1 VSRRFVVAPHPDD
14 EVLGASHVLRSG
26 DVTVVH
32 VTDGVPPWLD
42 DEEGLRL
49 LRRRRAECDA
59 AWQALGVTVDEVLS
73 FGLADLRAWRE
84 VDEIAG
90 RLVELVGRAPGSTM
104 YVPAHQGGHPDHDAI
119 FAAAILARRR
129 GGATIRWR
137 TYSLYGYHA
146 GNRLLFGDLDD
157 RRYPGSKRVELT
169 EVERSAKHAALAC
182 FVSQLRPDSV
192 VQRWL
197 DAPAATES
205 VAPLPFELPSPTV
218 AAFYDEELD
227 FGRHGVTAARLDVA
241 LRAALR

>member
-14 EVLGASHVLRSG
+14 EVLGASHVMRGG
-26 DVTVVH
+26 DITVVH

-42 DEEGLRL
+42 EEQGLTL
-49 LRRRRAECDA
+49 GRRRQAECDA
-59 AWQALGVTVDEVLS
+59 AWQALGVEVDEVVS
-73 FGLADLRAWRE
+73 FGLSDLRAWRE
-84 VDEIAG
+84 VGEIAE
-90 RLVELVGRAPGSTM
+90 RLAELVGRAPSSTM

-129 GGATIRWR
+129 DGERARWR

-146 GNRLLFGDLDD
+146 GNRLVFGELDD
-157 RRYPGSKRVELT
+157 RRYPGSSRIELS
-169 EVERSAKHAALAC
+169 EVDRSAKHAALGC

-197 DAPAATES
+197 DAPAGVES
-205 VAPLPFELPSPTV
+205 VAPLPFELPPSGV

-227 FGRHGVTAARLDVA
+227 FDRHGVTAAGVELA

>member
-1 VSRRFVVAPHPDD
+1 VTRRFVVAPHPDD
-14 EVLGASHVLRSG
+14 EVLGASHVLRGG

-42 DEEGLRL
+42 EDEGLRL
-49 LRRRRAECDA
+49 RRRRQAECDA
-59 AWQALGVTVDEVLS
+59 AWRALGANVDDVVS

-84 VDEIAG
+84 VDEIAE
-90 RLVELVGRAPGSTM
+90 RLTDLVGRAPGSTM

-129 GGATIRWR
+129 GSGGKRWR
-137 TYSLYGYHA
+137 TYSLYGYDP
-146 GNRLLFGDLDD
+146 GNRLVFGELDD
-157 RRYPGSKRVELT
+157 QHYPGSSSVELS

-182 FVSQLRPDSV
+182 FGSQLRPDSV

-197 DAPAATES
+197 DSPATVES
-205 VAPLPFELPSPTV
+205 VAPLPFELPSSVV

-227 FGRHGVTAARLDVA
+227 FDRHGVTAARVDVA

>member
-1 VSRRFVVAPHPDD
+1 VTRRFVVAPHPDD
-14 EVLGASHVLRSG
+14 EVLGASHVLRGG

-42 DEEGLRL
+42 EDEGLRL

-59 AWQALGVTVDEVLS
+59 AWQALGVEIDEVVS

-84 VDEIAG
+84 VDEIAE
-90 RLVELVGRAPGSTM
+90 RLTDLVRRAPGSTV

-119 FAAAILARRR
+119 FAAAILARRCGPER
-129 GGATIRWR
+129 TRWS
-137 TYSLYGYHA
+137 TFSLYGYDA
-146 GNRLLFGDLDD
+146 GSRLLFGELDD
-157 RRYPGSKRVELT
+157 RRYPETRRVELS

-197 DAPAATES
+197 DAPAGTES
-205 VAPLPFELPSPTV
+205 VAPLPFELPSSAV

-227 FGRHGVTAARLDVA
+227 FDRYGVTAARVDVA
-241 LRAALR
+241 LRAALG